1 MKHFAGAGWFDRL
14 VPANT
19 ANAVQQKQQETN
31 SYEQNK
37 AIRAIKRQRQCRSR
51 RPAHFSEQPGS
62 GCQN

>member
-1 MKHFAGAGWFDRL
+1 MKHFVAAGRFACL

-19 ANAVQQKQQETN
+19 ANAAQQKQQETN

-37 AIRAIKRQRQCRSR
+37 TNRAIERQRQCRSR